1 MDLETSPMH
10 DRDASEGTPRWVR
23 MTGFVAVA
31 LLLLFASLHL
41 IGVRLL
47 WHGDDA
53 VDSGGAA
60 HGRHQP

>member
-1 MDLETSPMH
+1 MH

-47 WHGDDA
+47 GPTLGWHGDDA